1 MGRGSNRLT
10 AIEINRKKR
19 PGLYAD
25 GGGLCLQVQ
34 PGTSKTSS
42 PTKAWIF
49 RYMLSGQPH
58 KMGMG
63 PLALVSLAEA
73 REKALT
79 YRKQLLA
86 GIDPLAARAA
96 ERSAASPSANVP
108 RNISLPTAPAGRTQ
122 STLGS
127 GNRPSNPT

>member
-1 MGRGSNRLT
+1 MGRESSRLT
-10 AIEINRKKR
+10 ALEIARKKR

-96 ERSAASPSANVP
+96 ERANAAAERSAASPSANVP
-108 RNISLPTAPAGRTQ
+108 RNI
-122 STLGS
+122 
-127 GNRPSNPT
+127 